1 MTTAGKSGTAELG
14 GTGEPRSWFIGFA
27 PAAAPTVAIAVLVEQ
42 GGRGAEAAAPIA
54 GDLMTRYLEGAQVTD
69 PGVGS
74 DAPGPDA
81 AARPDAPGSDA
92 LGSGQGVDAP
102 PADRTA
108 RPIIERIGLAA
119 VAAVSATLF
128 GGVAAASWV
137 GGEPFLAAM
146 GGVGCLM
153 TIWVG
158 LITLVRG

>member
-1 MTTAGKSGTAELG
+1 M
-14 GTGEPRSWFIGFA
+14 
-27 PAAAPTVAIAVLVEQ
+27 
-42 GGRGAEAAAPIA
+42 
-54 GDLMTRYLEGAQVTD
+54 TD

-74 DAPGPDA
+74 DSPGPE

-92 LGSGQGVDAP
+92 LGSDHGVDAP
-102 PADRTA
+102 PADRTP

-119 VAAVSATLF
+119 VAAVLATLF

-137 GGEPFLAAM
+137 GGEPFLAVM